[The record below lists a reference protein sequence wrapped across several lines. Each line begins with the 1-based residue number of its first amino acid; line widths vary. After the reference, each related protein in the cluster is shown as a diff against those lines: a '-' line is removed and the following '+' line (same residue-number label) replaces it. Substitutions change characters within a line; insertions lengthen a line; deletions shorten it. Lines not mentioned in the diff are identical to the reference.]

1 LRVYLFALKKAN
13 QAGNEEFHIISG
25 HHRVRA
31 ARKAM
36 ILNIPCLVIEREMS
50 TDEIVSKQLS
60 HNSLTG
66 FDDKQVLKALYDEI
80 QNIDFKIA
88 SGLTDQEINFD
99 LDAVSIDDIKLNLD
113 YELINI
119 LFLAKHTEKFEEVI
133 NSLAPEAKIYLA
145 DKEDFNRFAETVRKV
160 SARDNIKNVGTI
172 MVRMMDI
179 VEEYLKNNPK
189 EEKKD

>member
-1 LRVYLFALKKAN
+1 
-13 QAGNEEFHIISG
+13 
-25 HHRVRA
+25 
-31 ARKAM
+31 
-36 ILNIPCLVIEREMS
+36 
-50 TDEIVSKQLS
+50 
-60 HNSLTG
+60 
-66 FDDKQVLKALYDEI
+66 
-80 QNIDFKIA
+80 
-88 SGLTDQEINFD
+88 
-99 LDAVSIDDIKLNLD
+99 LD